1 MDVGAPVTFH
11 HLAARYAGDPH
22 EVDHIAALAAE
33 RLAAR
38 LRRSGVACVV
48 CGDRFVSA
56 HKDAELCSE
65 VCKKRRQRAA
75 KTGD

>member
-1 MDVGAPVTFH
+1 VTFH
-11 HLAARYAGDPH
+11 NLAARYADDPH

-48 CGDRFVSA
+48 CGKRFVA
-56 HKDAELCSE
+56 DRADAETCSA
-65 VCKKRRQRAA
+65 VCRKKRSRQA
-75 KTGD
+75 

>member
-1 MDVGAPVTFH
+1 MTFH
-11 HLAARYAGDPH
+11 HIAARYADDPH

-48 CGDRFVSA
+48 CGTRFVAERS
-56 HKDAELCSE
+56 DAATCSE
-65 VCKKRRQRAA
+65 VCR
-75 KTGD
+75 TI